1 MANFFLI
8 FSLTVGIFFGIIVAW
23 YNSQEIPKGLPDD
36 QLMGLRVFGTG
47 MDILRFLV
55 RTLAAV
61 DYLSSIELLLNV
73 GLGRWNHFVDSQKFF
88 LDDSLFYAG
97 TYCQGRVT
105 NHCSHIRNHMF
116 ITNCEII

>member
-73 GLGRWNHFVDSQKFF
+73 GLGRWNHFVDSQKFL

-97 TYCQGRVT
+97 TYC
-105 NHCSHIRNHMF
+105 
-116 ITNCEII
+116 